1 MTSQAGKQIITMHI
15 FPNISSIK
23 TNQAKEFGQFIE
35 YNMRSIFFKNHAENE
50 ARILVPDVF
59 L

>member
-23 TNQAKEFGQFIE
+23 TNQAKEFGQLIE

-50 ARILVPDVF
+50 AK
-59 L
+59 